1 MSGPTAGLKE
11 PAAGTITTQRHNASP
26 SPPTRHGRDDLSKE
40 CRAFDDEVAFTVA
53 PFYLARML
61 QRTLPVGFIAPCLP
75 IKTDKLPSGSQW
87 LHEIKHDGFR
97 IIARKTGAQVRLY
110 SRPGNDLTRRFPL
123 IVETLARLRSRSC
136 IIDGEAVACD
146 DKGVASFDLIRH
158 QRANEN
164 IFLYA
169 FDLIELNGDDLR
181 RDPLEVRKATL
192 ASIVAKA
199 SPGIRFNEHIEGD
212 GPTVF
217 AHACKL
223 GLEGVVS
230 KRKDSAYRSG
240 RSPDWLKMK
249 NLDAPAVKREAEED
263 WGKSRGRW
271 R

>member
-1 MSGPTAGLKE
+1 MSDEVQRLPTAYLLPIVARTENSALPFKGQLLDKIHHRRLRRTIKRLRC
-11 PAAGTITTQRHNASP
+11 AAIVFNYG
-26 SPPTRHGRDDLSKE
+26 
-40 CRAFDDEVAFTVA
+40 
-53 PFYLARML
+53 YML
-61 QRTLPVGFIAPCLP
+61 QRNLPAGFIAPCLP
-75 IKTDKLPSGSQW
+75 TKTTTLPSGGRQW

-110 SRPGNDLTRRFPL
+110 SRPGNDLTRGFPL

-136 IIDGEAVACD
+136 IVDGEAVACD
-146 DKGVASFDLIRH
+146 DKGVASFDLVRH
-158 QRANEN
+158 HRANDSV
-164 IFLYA
+164 FLYA

-192 ASIVAKA
+192 ASILAKA
-199 SPGIRFNEHIEGD
+199 RTGIRFNEHVEGD

-223 GLEGVVS
+223 GLEGIAS

-249 NLDAPAVKREAEED
+249 NPDAPAVKREEG
-263 WGKSRGRW
+263 WGRPATR
-271 R
+271 